1 MATEFNVVRIEQA
14 FEIAAPILK
23 VWDALVKQTPRWW
36 PKDFCTNVRAKAF
49 IIEPRVGGKAYEDW
63 GKGEGQQWYQVIGV
77 ESPKYLCLLGQL
89 SPQFGGPAMAMLTLR
104 LSERDKKN
112 TLLSL
117 SDHTFGRADESL
129 RQSIDGGWRVLF
141 GGFKKFCEG
150 GKEHEPKVELREKP
164 PAATEV
170 SPLMEKIEA
179 KIAAKRAK
187 AKKKKARKK

>member
-14 FEIAAPILK
+14 FEIVAPIAK

-36 PKDFCTNVRAKAF
+36 PRDFCTNPKVKAF
-49 IIEPRVGGKAYEDW
+49 YIEPKIGGRAYEDW
-63 GKGEGQQWYQVIGV
+63 GKGEGHQWYQVIGV
-77 ESPKYLCLLGQL
+77 ESPKYLCMLGQL

-104 LSERDKKN
+104 LTERDKKN

-117 SDHTFGRADESL
+117 SDFTFGRADESL
-129 RQSIDGGWRVLF
+129 RQSTDGGWRVLF

-150 GKEHEPKVELREKP
+150 GKESEPQVELREKP

-187 AKKKKARKK
+187 AKKKKKRK